1 MTTTEAWRL
10 HFQGSAAPNLTLRP
24 RHLSVILDEAADAAP
39 RATALRFQNMIL
51 TYAELRERA
60 ERFAA
65 SLRRCGV
72 HPGDRVAV
80 MLPNLPQTVVAFWG
94 VMKAGATAV
103 MTNPLYREAELK
115 RHFKD
120 AGVRVL
126 ITLDLLWQHI
136 EPLLPTLELD
146 LIVVADVRD
155 ALRPPLNWLYAL
167 KRWRNGGAPAIPWN
181 ERVVPWRDFC
191 LGRERY
197 SPPAG
202 NPHAEIA
209 LLQYTGGTTG
219 EPKGAMLTHAGLTA
233 QLTQLLSI
241 LHLKEDER
249 HTFLSIMPF
258 FHVFGLMGNIVLPAA
273 MKAATI
279 PVPRYTP
286 GDLLR
291 TIKKFRP
298 TFFVGAPSVYISLM
312 QQKNISQYDLTC
324 IRYCISGSAPF
335 PAETLH
341 RWQEMTR
348 AAITE
353 GYGLTEASPVLC
365 ANPIQG
371 EQKIGSVGVPL
382 PLTDIRIVDTEDPA
396 RELGDNEWGELI
408 ARGPQLM
415 AGYWNRPDETAVTL
429 RDGWLH
435 TGDIAYRD
443 KDGYYF
449 LVDRKKDLVIVGG
462 YNVYPREVEE
472 VLYEHPQVAEAVAVG
487 VKHPTRGEALKAF
500 IVPKAGA
507 ILSKSD
513 LAAHCRARLAN
524 YKIPKFFEFRTDLP
538 KTIIGKVLRRAL
550 RDEEKKTPPAAT
562 KDEEKSA

>member
-1 MTTTEAWRL
+1 MSSTEAWQP
-10 HFQGSAAPNLTLRP
+10 HFAGRPTPDLTLRP
-24 RHLSVILDEAADAAP
+24 RHLSLVLDEAADAAP
-39 RATALRFQNMIL
+39 DRMALRFQNMRM
-51 TYAELRERA
+51 TYAELREHA

-65 SLRRCGV
+65 ALHRSGV
-72 HPGDRVAV
+72 HPGDRVAI
-80 MLPNLPQTVVAFWG
+80 MLPNLPQTIVAFWG

-103 MTNPLYREAELK
+103 MTNPLYRETELK
-115 RHFKD
+115 RHFRD

-136 EPLLPTLELD
+136 EPLMGTLGLD
-146 LIVVADVRD
+146 RVIVTDVGD
-155 ALRPPLNWLYAL
+155 ALRPPLSWLYAL
-167 KRWRNGGAPAIPWN
+167 KQWRTADKPVIPWSDHII
-181 ERVVPWRDFC
+181 RWRDFC
-191 LGRERY
+191 ACKERY
-197 SPPAG
+197 RPAAG

-241 LHLKEDER
+241 LGIKDDDA

-273 MKAATI
+273 MRAATI

-291 TIKKFRP
+291 TIKQFRP

-312 QQKNISQYDLTC
+312 QQKTIAQYDLTC

-335 PAETLH
+335 PAEMLR
-341 RWQEMTR
+341 RWQDLTH

-365 ANPIQG
+365 ANPIFG
-371 EQKIGSVGVPL
+371 TQKIGSIGVPL
-382 PLTDIRIVDTEDPA
+382 PLTQVRIVATDDPG
-396 RELGDNEWGELI
+396 RELGDNEWGELV
-408 ARGPQLM
+408 AKGPQLM

-443 KDGYYF
+443 EDGYYF

-472 VLYEHPQVAEAVAVG
+472 VLYEHPHVAEAVAVG

-507 ILSKSD
+507 ILSKAD

-550 RDEEKKTPPAAT
+550 RDEEKK
-562 KDEEKSA
+562 KSDDGQAS

>member
-1 MTTTEAWRL
+1 MTSTEAWLAQFEGR
-10 HFQGSAAPNLTLRP
+10 PTPDLTLRP
-24 RHLSVILDEAADAAP
+24 RRLSAVLDEAADATPDREAV
-39 RATALRFQNMIL
+39 RFQNTRM
-51 TYAELRERA
+51 TYAVLRERA

-65 SLRRCGV
+65 ALRRNGV
-72 HPGDRVAV
+72 RPGDRVAL

-103 MTNPLYREAELK
+103 MTNPLYRETELT
-115 RHFKD
+115 RHFRD

-126 ITLDLLWQHI
+126 ITLDILWQHI
-136 EPLLPTLELD
+136 EPLRATLGLERI
-146 LIVVADVRD
+146 IVTSVGD
-155 ALRPPLNWLYAL
+155 ALRPPLSWLYAL
-167 KRWRNGGAPAIPWN
+167 KRRRDGDAPAIPWSAQ
-181 ERVVPWRDFC
+181 VVRWRDFC
-191 LGRERY
+191 ACRERY
-197 SPPAG
+197 SPPTG

-233 QLTQLLSI
+233 QLTQLLAI
-241 LHLKEDER
+241 LDVRDEDR
-249 HTFLSIMPF
+249 HIFLSIMPF

-273 MKAATI
+273 MRATTI

-291 TIKKFRP
+291 TIDRFRP
-298 TFFVGAPSVYISLM
+298 TFFVGAPAVYISLM
-312 QQKNISQYDLTC
+312 QQKTIAQHDLTC

-335 PAETLH
+335 PAEMLR
-341 RWQEMTR
+341 RWQELTH
-348 AAITE
+348 AVITE
-353 GYGLTEASPVLC
+353 GYGLTEASPVLA
-365 ANPIQG
+365 ANPVFG
-371 EQKIGSVGVPL
+371 RQKIGSIGIPL
-382 PLTDIRIVDTEDPA
+382 PLTDIKIVAADNPEQ
-396 RELGDNEWGELI
+396 ELGTNEWGELI

-415 AGYWNRPDETAVTL
+415 AGYWNRPDDTAATL
-429 RDGWLH
+429 RNGWLH

-443 KDGYYF
+443 EDGYYF

-472 VLYEHPQVAEAVAVG
+472 VLYEHPHVAEAVAVG
-487 VKHPTRGEALKAF
+487 VRHPTRGEALKAF

-538 KTIIGKVLRRAL
+538 KTIIGKVLRRTL
-550 RDEEKKTPPAAT
+550 REEEKT
-562 KDEEKSA
+562 KVETETSSRGKDA

>member
-1 MTTTEAWRL
+1 MITHNETWQS
-10 HFQGSAAPNLTLRP
+10 HFTGRPTPDLTLHP
-24 RHLSVILDEAADAAP
+24 RHLSVVLDEAAGTAP
-39 RATALRFQNMIL
+39 RREALRFQNTRM
-51 TYAELRERA
+51 TYAELREHA

-65 SLRRCGV
+65 ALRRNGV
-72 HPGDRVAV
+72 QPGDRVAI

-103 MTNPLYREAELK
+103 MTNPLYRETELT
-115 RHFKD
+115 RHFRD

-126 ITLDLLWQHI
+126 ITLDILWQHI
-136 EPLLPTLELD
+136 GPLLETLALERV
-146 LIVVADVRD
+146 IVTSVGD

-167 KRWRNGGAPAIPWN
+167 KRWRDGNVPAIPWSD
-181 ERVVPWRDFC
+181 RVLRWREFRA
-191 LGRERY
+191 GKERY
-197 SPPAG
+197 SPPPG

-219 EPKGAMLTHAGLTA
+219 DPKGAMLTHAGLTA
-233 QLTQLLSI
+233 QLTQLLAI
-241 LHLKEDER
+241 LPPLGGEECHS
-249 HTFLSIMPF
+249 FLSIMPF

-273 MKAATI
+273 MRASTI

-291 TIKKFRP
+291 TIDRCRP

-312 QQKNISQYDLTC
+312 QQKDIARHDMTC

-335 PAETLH
+335 PAEKL
-341 RWQEMTR
+341 RQWQAMTH

-353 GYGLTEASPVLC
+353 GYGLTEASPVLS
-365 ANPIQG
+365 ANPLSG
-371 EQKIGSVGVPL
+371 VQKIGSIGVPL
-382 PLTDIRIVDTEDPA
+382 PLTSIKIVDSGDPD
-396 RELGDNEWGELI
+396 RELGDNERGELI
-408 ARGPQLM
+408 AKGPQLM
-415 AGYWNRPDETAVTL
+415 AGYWNRPDETAATL

-443 KDGYYF
+443 EDGYYF

-472 VLYEHPQVAEAVAVG
+472 VLHEHPHVEEAVAVG
-487 VKHPTRGEALKAF
+487 VSHPTRGEALKAF

-507 ILSKSD
+507 IPSKAD
-513 LAAHCRARLAN
+513 LTAHCRARLAN

-538 KTIIGKVLRRAL
+538 KTIIGKVLRRSL
-550 RDEEKKTPPAAT
+550 RDEEKRK
-562 KDEEKSA
+562 KS

>member
-1 MTTTEAWRL
+1 MNSTEAWQS
-10 HFQGSAAPNLTLRP
+10 HFEGRPTPDLTLRP
-24 RHLSVILDEAADAAP
+24 RHLSVILDEAAEKAP
-39 RATALRFQNMIL
+39 QRTALRFQNTSM

-60 ERFAA
+60 EYFAA
-65 SLRRCGV
+65 ALRRSGV
-72 HPGDRVAV
+72 RPGDRVAI

-103 MTNPLYREAELK
+103 MTNPLYREAELT

-136 EPLLPTLELD
+136 EPLKQALSLELI
-146 LIVVADVRD
+146 IVASVGD

-167 KRWRNGGAPAIPWN
+167 KRWRDKTTPSIPWG
-181 ERVVPWRDFC
+181 ESIIRWKDFC
-191 LGRERY
+191 LCRERY

-241 LHLKEDER
+241 LSLNDDDTHI
-249 HTFLSIMPF
+249 FLSIMPF

-273 MKAATI
+273 MCATTI

-291 TIKKFRP
+291 TIDRFRP

-312 QQKNISQYDLTC
+312 QQKTIAQHDLTC

-335 PAETLH
+335 PAEMLR
-341 RWQEMTR
+341 RWQELTH

-353 GYGLTEASPVLC
+353 GYGLTEASPVLS
-365 ANPIQG
+365 ANPIFG
-371 EQKIGSVGVPL
+371 TQKIGSVGIPL
-382 PLTDIRIVDTEDPA
+382 PLTTIRIVDPDDPD
-396 RELGDNEWGELI
+396 RELGTNEWGELV
-408 ARGPQLM
+408 AKGPQLM

-443 KDGYYF
+443 EDGYYF

-507 ILSKSD
+507 ILSKSE

-550 RDEEKKTPPAAT
+550 RDEEKK
-562 KDEEKSA
+562 

>member
-1 MTTTEAWRL
+1 MNSTEAWQS
-10 HFQGSAAPNLTLRP
+10 HFEGRPTPDLTLRP
-24 RHLSVILDEAADAAP
+24 RHLSVILDEAAEKAP
-39 RATALRFQNMIL
+39 QRTALRFQNTSM

-60 ERFAA
+60 EYFAA
-65 SLRRCGV
+65 ALRRSGV
-72 HPGDRVAV
+72 RPGDRVAI

-103 MTNPLYREAELK
+103 MTNPLYREAELT

-136 EPLLPTLELD
+136 EPLKQTLSLELI
-146 LIVVADVRD
+146 IVASVGD

-167 KRWRNGGAPAIPWN
+167 KRWRDKTTPSIPWGEN
-181 ERVVPWRDFC
+181 IIRWKDFC
-191 LGRERY
+191 LCRERY

-241 LHLKEDER
+241 LSLNDDDTHI
-249 HTFLSIMPF
+249 FLSIMPF

-273 MKAATI
+273 MCATTI

-291 TIKKFRP
+291 TIDRFRP

-312 QQKNISQYDLTC
+312 QQKTIAQHDLTC

-335 PAETLH
+335 PAEMLR
-341 RWQEMTR
+341 RWQELTH

-353 GYGLTEASPVLC
+353 GYGLTEASPVLS
-365 ANPIQG
+365 ANPIFG
-371 EQKIGSVGVPL
+371 TQKVGSVGIPL
-382 PLTDIRIVDTEDPA
+382 PLTTIRIVDPDDPA
-396 RELGDNEWGELI
+396 RELGTNEWGELV
-408 ARGPQLM
+408 AKGPQLM

-443 KDGYYF
+443 EDGYYF

-507 ILSKSD
+507 ILSKSE

-550 RDEEKKTPPAAT
+550 RDEEKK
-562 KDEEKSA
+562 

>member
-1 MTTTEAWRL
+1 MSSTEAWRS
-10 HFQGSAAPNLTLRP
+10 HFAGRPTPDLTLRP
-24 RHLSVILDEAADAAP
+24 RHLSFVLDEAADAAP
-39 RATALRFQNMIL
+39 DRMALRFQNMRM

-65 SLRRCGV
+65 ALRQSGV
-72 HPGDRVAV
+72 HPGDRVAI
-80 MLPNLPQTVVAFWG
+80 MLPNLPQTIVAFWG

-103 MTNPLYREAELK
+103 MTNPLYRETELK
-115 RHFKD
+115 RHFRD

-136 EPLLPTLELD
+136 APLMGTLGLD
-146 LIVVADVRD
+146 RVVVTDVGD
-155 ALRPPLNWLYAL
+155 ALRPPLRWLYAL
-167 KRWRNGGAPAIPWN
+167 KQWRSADKPSIPWS
-181 ERVVPWRDFC
+181 ERIVRWRDFC
-191 LGRERY
+191 ACKERY
-197 SPPAG
+197 RPAEG

-219 EPKGAMLTHAGLTA
+219 DPKGAMLTHAGLTA

-241 LHLKEDER
+241 LDIKDEDS
-249 HTFLSIMPF
+249 HIFLSIMPF

-273 MKAATI
+273 MRATTI

-286 GDLLR
+286 GDLLS
-291 TIKKFRP
+291 TIDRFRP

-312 QQKNISQYDLTC
+312 QQKTIAQHDLTC

-335 PAETLH
+335 PAEMLR
-341 RWQEMTR
+341 RWQELTH

-365 ANPIQG
+365 ANPIFG
-371 EQKIGSVGVPL
+371 MQKIGSIGIPL
-382 PLTDIRIVDTEDPA
+382 PLTQVRIVADDDPT
-396 RELGDNEWGELI
+396 RELGNNEWGELV
-408 ARGPQLM
+408 AKGPQLM
-415 AGYWNRPDETAVTL
+415 AGYWNRPDETAATL

-443 KDGYYF
+443 EDGYYF

-472 VLYEHPQVAEAVAVG
+472 VLYEHPHVAEAVAVG
-487 VKHPTRGEALKAF
+487 VKHPTRGEAMKAF

-507 ILSKSD
+507 ILSKAD

-550 RDEEKKTPPAAT
+550 RDEEKK
-562 KDEEKSA
+562 KSDDGQSS

>member
-1 MTTTEAWRL
+1 MSSSTEAWQP
-10 HFQGSAAPNLTLRP
+10 HFTGRPTPALTLRP
-24 RHLSVILDEAADAAP
+24 RHLSLVLDEAADAAP
-39 RATALRFQNMIL
+39 KRMALRFQNMRM

-65 SLRRCGV
+65 ALRRSGV
-72 HPGDRVAV
+72 QPGDRVAI
-80 MLPNLPQTVVAFWG
+80 MLPNLPQTVIAFWG

-103 MTNPLYREAELK
+103 MTNPLYREAELHH
-115 RHFKD
+115 HFRD

-136 EPLLPTLELD
+136 EPLMTPLGLHLV
-146 LIVVADVRD
+146 IVADVAD
-155 ALRPPLNWLYAL
+155 ALRPPLRWFYAL
-167 KRWRNGGAPAIPWN
+167 KRRRDGGAPVIPWSRN
-181 ERVVPWRDFC
+181 VLRWRDFC
-191 LGRERY
+191 ACRERHR
-197 SPPAG
+197 PAPG

-233 QLTQLLSI
+233 QLTQLLAI
-241 LHLKEDER
+241 LDPKDEDQ

-258 FHVFGLMGNIVLPAA
+258 FHVFGLMGNLVLPAA
-273 MKAATI
+273 MRATTI

-291 TIKKFRP
+291 TIDRFRP
-298 TFFVGAPSVYISLM
+298 TFFVGAPAVYISLM
-312 QQKNISQYDLTC
+312 QQKTIARHDLTC

-335 PAETLH
+335 PAEMLR
-341 RWQEMTR
+341 RWQELTH

-365 ANPIQG
+365 ANPVFG
-371 EQKIGSVGVPL
+371 TQKIGSIGVPL
-382 PLTDIRIVDTEDPA
+382 PLTQLRIVAVDDPD
-396 RELGDNEWGELI
+396 RELGDNERGELV

-429 RDGWLH
+429 RNGWLH
-435 TGDIAYRD
+435 TGDIACRD

-472 VLYEHPQVAEAVAVG
+472 VLYEHPHVAEAAAVG
-487 VKHPTRGEALKAF
+487 VSHPTRGEALKAF
-500 IVPKAGA
+500 IVPKAGT
-507 ILSKSD
+507 ILSKAD
-513 LAAHCRARLAN
+513 LAAHCRARLAS
-524 YKIPKFFEFRTDLP
+524 YKIPRFFEFRTALP
-538 KTIIGKVLRRAL
+538 KTVIGKVLRRTL
-550 RDEEKKTPPAAT
+550 RDEEK
-562 KDEEKSA
+562 